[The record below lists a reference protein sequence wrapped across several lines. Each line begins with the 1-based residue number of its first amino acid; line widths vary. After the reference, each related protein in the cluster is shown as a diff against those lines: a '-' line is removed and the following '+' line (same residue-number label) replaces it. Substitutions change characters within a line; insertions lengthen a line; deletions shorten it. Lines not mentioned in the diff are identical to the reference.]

1 MIVNRVHCTFAML
14 VLGGCGNLLG
24 LGEFEDRPGSAGA
37 GGNAAGSGGVS
48 DSGIDGSAGSA
59 GSNGGGGQP
68 ADAGPDGSAGAV
80 GCTGPVVDL
89 FTSTSLSADALD
101 APRLVVFSVPGGG
114 AHVAVSY
121 SKGNNWS
128 LAIRSVDAAGKAS
141 PVKTRDAGAA
151 FRIVEGISAASDF
164 EFFAIR
170 DDNIL
175 TFAGTSNSSGVA
187 TLGAAKET
195 PAPDGQPG
203 GGGPPA
209 GCEKIDLV
217 DFALT
222 LPSDTNDQVAVTC
235 DGSLFSGRIGLNGS
249 WHFSSI
255 PPGTDV
261 RGYVANLPGH
271 IVAAG
276 TDYYYKPNSSGSFQL
291 GDRGRI
297 DLSAGV
303 PGETLPLVLTRV
315 GADKV
320 LAVAGFKADAGDE
333 QVWSTADAPDKIVDA
348 LDPFTG
354 SKGNFTKLA
363 KLTAIPTPAVPSYDG
378 DSALFAAS
386 TTKGG
391 LTVRLYRFDNAGKL
405 SHDLDVFVPPTTV
418 QLDAWSAAHLGAD
431 AAYVAWTI
439 QESGAAVVRG
449 CPVSLK

>member
-1 MIVNRVHCTFAML
+1 ML

-24 LGEFEDRPGSAGA
+24 LGEFEDQQGSAGA
-37 GGNAAGSGGVS
+37 GGNAAGSGGTT
-48 DSGIDGSAGSA
+48 DAGFDGSAGSA
-59 GSNGGGGQP
+59 GSSGGGGQP
-68 ADAGPDGSAGAV
+68 SDGGPDGSAGAV

-89 FTSTSLSADALD
+89 FTPSSLGADALD
-101 APRLVVFSVPGGG
+101 APRLVVFSVPGAGV
-114 AHVAVSY
+114 HVAVSFR
-121 SKGNNWS
+121 KGSTWS
-128 LAIRSVDAAGKAS
+128 LAMRSVDATGKTS
-141 PVKTRDAGAA
+141 PVKTREAGAA

-164 EFFAIR
+164 EFFATR

-175 TFAGTSNSSGVA
+175 TFAGTSNGGGVA

-203 GGGPPA
+203 GNGPPA

-222 LPSDTNDQVAVTC
+222 LPSDANDEVAVTC

-271 IVAAG
+271 MVAAG
-276 TDYYYKPNSSGSFQL
+276 TDYYYKANSSGSL
-291 GDRGRI
+291 GLNDRGRI

-303 PGETLPLVLTRV
+303 AGETLPLVLTRV
-315 GADKV
+315 GTNKV

-333 QVWSTADAPDKIVDA
+333 QVWSAADSPDKIVEA

-354 SKGNFTKLA
+354 GKGNFTKLA

-405 SHDLDVFVPPTTV
+405 SHDLDVFVPPSTV
-418 QLDAWSAAHLGAD
+418 QLDAWSAAHLGSD

-439 QESGAAVVRG
+439 QDSGTTVVRG